1 MIVAAAAVVA
11 LLLLLLLM
19 WRWRCC
25 RRRGPGARAFCSQGG
40 GVGER
45 EYQFL
50 NSIRDAL
57 GMEQEKC
64 DELVRD
70 SKVHRVSVMVEQMFE
85 RGTIACEDVRKMRD
99 TADQFEV
106 SLTADL
112 DVSVPRLE
120 KMFTTELMHMVDE
133 GELVSDDLGALEE
146 VCESL
151 HVSEERASAL
161 LDNTVTAAA
170 APAALA
176 PPAAPGGA
184 QSRPKCHLARLL
196 FAPGEG
202 AVLGGRAPGNGA
214 APSGRDRFNDG

>member
-1 MIVAAAAVVA
+1 
-11 LLLLLLLM
+11 
-19 WRWRCC
+19 
-25 RRRGPGARAFCSQGG
+25 
-40 GVGER
+40 
-45 EYQFL
+45 
-50 NSIRDAL
+50 
-57 GMEQEKC
+57 MEQERC

-170 APAALA
+170 ALDATA
-176 PPAAPGGA
+176 PPPRPRPRLWHPSAAAAPGGA
-184 QSRPKCHLARLL
+184 QPRPKYHPARLL
-196 FAPGEG
+196 LAPGEG
-202 AVLGGRAPGNGA
+202 AVLCGRAPGNGA